1 MGLSKIEVALVC
13 LVSTS
18 ILAHLAVQAQS
29 PQDYLDPH
37 NAARAQVGVGALVW
51 DDTVAAT
58 ALNYAYQRAGDCSLV
73 HSGNPNYG
81 ENLAMST
88 GSLSPAEAVKL
99 WTDEQQYYDYNSNT
113 CIGGVCGHY
122 TQVVWAN
129 SLRLGCASVTCNSG
143 GTFVICNYYPPGNH
157 KQDISL
163 VDKFV
168 EFLYWIADQI
178 VTSNKPYSVSDGS
191 NPFFDGRAFPKF
203 NLRKSGVH
211 SGHVQKGLLD
221 PFCFVPN
228 GKGKCQVTN
237 VGSEPFPQNVAGFN
251 FTTQFPHYKEV
262 IYKPD
267 FGRKKLLKPVV
278 FDMDMSSGDFLA
290 LIYILKV
297 HVEVIDLKVR

>member
-88 GSLSPAEAVKL
+88 GSLSPTEAVKL

-129 SLRLGCASVTCNSG
+129 SVRLGCASVTCNSG
-143 GTFVICNYYPPGNH
+143 GTFVICNYYPPGNVNG
-157 KQDISL
+157 QR
-163 VDKFV
+163 
-168 EFLYWIADQI
+168 
-178 VTSNKPYSVSDGS
+178 PY
-191 NPFFDGRAFPKF
+191 
-203 NLRKSGVH
+203 
-211 SGHVQKGLLD
+211 
-221 PFCFVPN
+221 
-228 GKGKCQVTN
+228 
-237 VGSEPFPQNVAGFN
+237 
-251 FTTQFPHYKEV
+251 
-262 IYKPD
+262 
-267 FGRKKLLKPVV
+267 
-278 FDMDMSSGDFLA
+278 
-290 LIYILKV
+290 
-297 HVEVIDLKVR
+297 